1 MRITFAVLLIL
12 LFNPGIYSQS
22 FSISGKVTDLN
33 IQPLSQVNI
42 IIVELNKGTTT
53 DQEGMYKFE
62 NLSPGQYSLKFSYIG
77 YAKSTSTIEITNH
90 NITLNLT
97 LLPEAVP
104 TEDVIVTA
112 GKYEQKKNELTVSS
126 NIIEAN
132 FLQAKNI
139 SNLEDALRYVSGINM
154 TEDQISIRG
163 SSGYSRG
170 AGSRV
175 LLALDGIPFY
185 TGDTGE
191 TIWELLPLNSTEKI
205 EIIKGAASSLYGSTA
220 IGGVVNVITNP
231 ISETPSTFV
240 KAFAGFYD
248 KPFYDEWK
256 WSDDLRTF
264 NGLTIS
270 HSEKL
275 KSLSFNAAITR
286 LESEGYKQSGFYHK
300 YIGFAKIQ
308 YSFSPLTS
316 IKLLFNSLN
325 KRSGSFLY
333 WKNSSNALVP
343 PDDSQGERTETNRY
357 LTALLLKTALTEKI
371 IIETKLSYYL
381 NIWNDNSDVMNESN
395 SDIYR
400 GEVQLTN
407 FISDDFINVS
417 GVELISSKV
426 NSNIFGDRNSYSIGA
441 YSQLDF
447 NLIENL
453 KSTAGIRYDI
463 TKIEGLSDF
472 SSFAPK
478 VGFNFKV
485 TDKIFLRSSAGWGF
499 RAPSLAEVFTS
510 TSTSGITVKPNLNIK
525 PESNLFIEAGVK
537 YMPFEEWSL
546 DGAIFNNELFDFIEP
561 SVDPSDGLIF
571 FNNVTR
577 ARIQGSEITSEVLLF
592 DKKIILTFGYTYL
605 WARDLNL
612 NKSLKYRP
620 RHSLISSAQYNF
632 SNYNFGMS
640 FRYWSRVEEID
651 EELKFIVQDADK
663 RVEVFL
669 LDLNAGFDFNRLS
682 LPLKINFIANN
693 LLNYNYIE
701 LIGNLQPIRNFS
713 LSMELNF

>member
-1 MRITFAVLLIL
+1 MRITFAALLVL
-12 LFNPGIYSQS
+12 LFNPNIYSQVY
-22 FSISGKVTDLN
+22 SISGKVTDLN
-33 IQPLSQVNI
+33 LQPLSQVNLI
-42 IIVELNKGTTT
+42 INELSNGTTT
-53 DQEGMYKFE
+53 DDKGNYKFE
-62 NLSPGQYSLKFSYIG
+62 DLPPGKYSLTSSYVG
-77 YAKSTSTIEITNH
+77 YAAFTSTFEIADQNL
-90 NITLNLT
+90 ILNLT
-97 LLPEAVP
+97 LIPQAVQ
-104 TEDVIVTA
+104 TADVVITA

-126 NIIEAN
+126 NIIESD
-132 FLQAKNI
+132 FLRSKNI
-139 SNLEDALRYVSGINM
+139 SNLEDAFRYVSGINM

-191 TIWELLPLNSTEKI
+191 TIWELLPLNSINKI

-220 IGGVVNVITNP
+220 IGGVVNVLTDP
-231 ISETPSTFV
+231 ISETPSTIV
-240 KAFAGFYD
+240 KAFAGFFD

-256 WSDDLRTF
+256 WSDDLRAF
-264 NGLTIS
+264 NGVTIS
-270 HSEKL
+270 HSQKL
-275 KSLSFNAAITR
+275 KSFSLDAAITR
-286 LESEGYKQSGFYHK
+286 LESEGYKQNDFYHK
-300 YIGFAKIQ
+300 YIGFTKFE

-333 WKNSSNALVP
+333 WKNSMKALVP

-357 LTALLLKTALTEKI
+357 LTALLLKSALTEKLI
-371 IIETKLSYYL
+371 LETKLSYYL
-381 NIWNDNSDVMNESN
+381 NIWNDNSDFMNESN
-395 SDIYR
+395 SDIFR

-407 FISDDFINVS
+407 FISDDLINVS
-417 GVELISSKV
+417 GFELISSKV
-426 NSNIFGDRNSYSIGA
+426 NSNIFGNPNSNSIGA
-441 YSQLDF
+441 YSQLDV

-510 TSTSGITVKPNLNIK
+510 TSTSGIIVKPNLNVK
-525 PESNLFIEAGVK
+525 PESNLFIEGGVN
-537 YMPFEEWSL
+537 YLPFEEWTF
-546 DGAIFNNELFDFIEP
+546 DAAIFNNELYDFIEP

-577 ARIQGSEITSEVLLF
+577 ARIQGSEITSEFLLF

-605 WARDLNL
+605 WARDVNL
-612 NKSLKYRP
+612 NKTLKYRP
-620 RHSLISSAQYNF
+620 RHSFISSAQYNF
-632 SNYNFGMS
+632 SNFHLEMN

-651 EELKFIVQDADK
+651 DELKFIIQDADK
-663 RVEVFL
+663 RVEVFV
-669 LDLNAGFDFNRLS
+669 LDVNAGYDFNKLL
-682 LPLKINFIANN
+682 LPLKINLIANN
-693 LLNYNYIE
+693 LLNYNYVE

>member
-22 FSISGKVTDLN
+22 FSISGKVTNLN

-333 WKNSSNALVP
+333 WKNSSNALVH
-343 PDDSQGERTETNRY
+343 PDDSQGERIETNRY
-357 LTALLLKTALTEKI
+357 LTTLLLITA
-371 IIETKLSYYL
+371 
-381 NIWNDNSDVMNESN
+381 
-395 SDIYR
+395 
-400 GEVQLTN
+400 
-407 FISDDFINVS
+407 
-417 GVELISSKV
+417 
-426 NSNIFGDRNSYSIGA
+426 
-441 YSQLDF
+441 
-447 NLIENL
+447 
-453 KSTAGIRYDI
+453 
-463 TKIEGLSDF
+463 
-472 SSFAPK
+472 
-478 VGFNFKV
+478 
-485 TDKIFLRSSAGWGF
+485 
-499 RAPSLAEVFTS
+499 
-510 TSTSGITVKPNLNIK
+510 
-525 PESNLFIEAGVK
+525 
-537 YMPFEEWSL
+537 
-546 DGAIFNNELFDFIEP
+546 
-561 SVDPSDGLIF
+561 
-571 FNNVTR
+571 
-577 ARIQGSEITSEVLLF
+577 
-592 DKKIILTFGYTYL
+592 
-605 WARDLNL
+605 
-612 NKSLKYRP
+612 
-620 RHSLISSAQYNF
+620 
-632 SNYNFGMS
+632 
-640 FRYWSRVEEID
+640 
-651 EELKFIVQDADK
+651 
-663 RVEVFL
+663 
-669 LDLNAGFDFNRLS
+669 
-682 LPLKINFIANN
+682 
-693 LLNYNYIE
+693 
-701 LIGNLQPIRNFS
+701 
-713 LSMELNF
+713 

>member
-1 MRITFAVLLIL
+1 M
-12 LFNPGIYSQS
+12 
-22 FSISGKVTDLN
+22 
-33 IQPLSQVNI
+33 
-42 IIVELNKGTTT
+42 
-53 DQEGMYKFE
+53 
-62 NLSPGQYSLKFSYIG
+62 
-77 YAKSTSTIEITNH
+77 
-90 NITLNLT
+90 
-97 LLPEAVP
+97 
-104 TEDVIVTA
+104 
-112 GKYEQKKNELTVSS
+112 
-126 NIIEAN
+126 
-132 FLQAKNI
+132 
-139 SNLEDALRYVSGINM
+139 
-154 TEDQISIRG
+154 
-163 SSGYSRG
+163 
-170 AGSRV
+170 
-175 LLALDGIPFY
+175 
-185 TGDTGE
+185 
-191 TIWELLPLNSTEKI
+191 
-205 EIIKGAASSLYGSTA
+205 
-220 IGGVVNVITNP
+220 
-231 ISETPSTFV
+231 
-240 KAFAGFYD
+240 
-248 KPFYDEWK
+248 
-256 WSDDLRTF
+256 
-264 NGLTIS
+264 
-270 HSEKL
+270 
-275 KSLSFNAAITR
+275 
-286 LESEGYKQSGFYHK
+286 
-300 YIGFAKIQ
+300 
-308 YSFSPLTS
+308 
-316 IKLLFNSLN
+316 
-325 KRSGSFLY
+325 
-333 WKNSSNALVP
+333 
-343 PDDSQGERTETNRY
+343 
-357 LTALLLKTALTEKI
+357 
-371 IIETKLSYYL
+371 
-381 NIWNDNSDVMNESN
+381 
-395 SDIYR
+395 
-400 GEVQLTN
+400 
-407 FISDDFINVS
+407 
-417 GVELISSKV
+417 
-426 NSNIFGDRNSYSIGA
+426 GA

-485 TDKIFLRSSAGWGF
+485 NDKIFLRSSAGWGF

-537 YMPFEEWSL
+537 YMPFDEWSL

-620 RHSLISSAQYNF
+620 RHSLISSAQYNL
-632 SNYNFGMS
+632 SNFNFGLN
-640 FRYWSRVEEID
+640 FRYWNRVEEID